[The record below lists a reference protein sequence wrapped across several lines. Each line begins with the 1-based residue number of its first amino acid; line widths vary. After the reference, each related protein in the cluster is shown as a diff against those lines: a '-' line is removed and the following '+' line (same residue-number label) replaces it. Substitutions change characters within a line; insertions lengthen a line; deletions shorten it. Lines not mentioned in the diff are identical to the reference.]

1 VAPWEGRENGRREYN
16 HHDAYDQEVG
26 DRQLDEVPV
35 DVAGVMVE
43 VEDRSH
49 VAGRLWLAKGP
60 GIRVDPYRACGFAA
74 LSVGGRCGTL
84 IGIDHFDKQGLG
96 MFRNVVGATDG
107 SAHAAGGEAVA
118 QPRALSGLTVQD
130 AEPVITVG
138 PTLSLHE
145 AAEDM
150 VRHGT
155 HHLVVNDP
163 EQHMPVGIL
172 STLDVAAALAR
183 EGR

>member
-1 VAPWEGRENGRREYN
+1 
-16 HHDAYDQEVG
+16 
-26 DRQLDEVPV
+26 
-35 DVAGVMVE
+35 
-43 VEDRSH
+43 
-49 VAGRLWLAKGP
+49 
-60 GIRVDPYRACGFAA
+60 
-74 LSVGGRCGTL
+74 
-84 IGIDHFDKQGLG
+84 

-107 SAHAAGGEAVA
+107 SAQAAGGEAVA

-172 STLDVAAALAR
+172 STLDVTAALAR